1 MNRMYL
7 RNARKTI
14 RRHGVFI
21 QGVLA
26 ESPLD
31 EPWTYSVGFQL
42 LDPPRPEVIIVGVEV
57 HSAGRLVNEV
67 YKRVR
72 DGTAALQPG
81 ELLSDFEGFPDT
93 VRLRVD
99 PVLAQWAETHVPV
112 AGAVLDR
119 EAAAVPCVQLVWPDV
134 HGRWPE
140 EVGTAGCLRHH
151 QPLLARDPAWLV
163 PVEHTAAED
172 VFFDQSSGDA
182 RIAMPVYTHL
192 RPEGRYEV
200 LSAHLDDGR
209 AVIAQVPWLADYVA
223 YGDVVEV
230 AADAEACRTALGEA
244 FTGVARGGALV
255 RAGGYRTLAYEV
267 RTTVERV
274 GERLADVVADLTA
287 NAAEARASTTTASLH
302 VNARDPDAVRAALRA
317 FVRDGH
323 LVETG
328 PRSGPPQLPDH
339 PLGACE
345 QRHGHR

>member
-99 PVLAQWAETHVPV
+99 PVLAQWQYGLDAD
-112 AGAVLDR
+112 AGFEVEL
-119 EAAAVPCVQLVWPDV
+119 AAVPGQPFQATQTPVRLRTRGRLVRNDSNP
-134 HGRWPE
+134 
-140 EVGTAGCLRHH
+140 
-151 QPLLARDPAWLV
+151 ARR
-163 PVEHTAAED
+163 EY
-172 VFFDQSSGDA
+172 
-182 RIAMPVYTHL
+182 YT
-192 RPEGRYEV
+192 P
-200 LSAHLDDGR
+200 
-209 AVIAQVPWLADYVA
+209 
-223 YGDVVEV
+223 EV
-230 AADAEACRTALGEA
+230 AR
-244 FTGVARGGALV
+244 
-255 RAGGYRTLAYEV
+255 
-267 RTTVERV
+267 
-274 GERLADVVADLTA
+274 
-287 NAAEARASTTTASLH
+287 
-302 VNARDPDAVRAALRA
+302 
-317 FVRDGH
+317 
-323 LVETG
+323 
-328 PRSGPPQLPDH
+328 
-339 PLGACE
+339 
-345 QRHGHR
+345 